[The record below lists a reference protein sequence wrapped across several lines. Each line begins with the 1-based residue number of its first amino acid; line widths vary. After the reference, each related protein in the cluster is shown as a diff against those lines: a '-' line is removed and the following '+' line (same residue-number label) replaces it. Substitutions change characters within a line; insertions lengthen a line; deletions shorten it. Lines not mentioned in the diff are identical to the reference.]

1 MVLYILKWDVLPGKE
16 EAYANWVSGAM
27 KRVLAVPG
35 VVEFR
40 AYRPVTGKSEVAAAY
55 EFADLA
61 AWAAWYT
68 NEECQKALEELRSY
82 ATSIVA
88 EIWGPSPLVPKP
100 VRPGV

>member
-40 AYRPVTGKSEVAAAY
+40 AYRPA
-55 EFADLA
+55 
-61 AWAAWYT
+61 
-68 NEECQKALEELRSY
+68 R
-82 ATSIVA
+82 
-88 EIWGPSPLVPKP
+88 
-100 VRPGV
+100 